1 MKLFGNDLQVDG
13 RLMRIAHLR
22 AEKYDFIDDPEAA
35 VEALRKVGT
44 RVDVF
49 TFVQKLPDVLPRYK
63 YLMEWDNL
71 AAVPLTSYDHWW
83 TKQVNNKTRNM
94 VRRAEKLGVTARE
107 VPFDDAL
114 VRGISAIY
122 NESPTRQGKPFWHY
136 GKSLEEVRDG
146 NGTYLDR
153 SVFVGAFL
161 GESLIGFAKLVSD
174 EARTLGGLMQIVSM
188 VQHRDKA
195 PTNALIA
202 QAVRSCADR
211 GLSHL
216 VYSNFSYGNKHSDS
230 LSDFKEHNGFLKIE
244 VPRYYIPLTRAGR
257 VALRAGLHHKLV
269 DRIPE
274 PLLVHLRRLRSAWN
288 NRRAQAMHERVPGF
302 VAKESRS

>member
-1 MKLFGNDLQVDG
+1 MKIA
-13 RLMRIAHLR
+13 RLK

-49 TFVQKLPDVLPRYK
+49 TFVQKLPDVSPRYT

-71 AAVPLTSYDHWW
+71 AAIAVTSYDHWW
-83 TKQVNNKTRNM
+83 TKQVNSKTRNK

-114 VRGISAIY
+114 VRGISAVY

-136 GKSLEEVRDG
+136 GKSLQEVRDE

-153 SVFVGAFL
+153 SVFIGAFL
-161 GESLIGFAKLVSD
+161 GDSLIGFAKLVSD

-202 QAVRSCADR
+202 LAVRSCEDR
-211 GLSHL
+211 RLSHL
-216 VYSNFSYGNKHSDS
+216 VYSNFSFGNKHSDS
-230 LSDFKEHNGFLKIE
+230 LSDFKEHNGFLKVE
-244 VPRYYIPLTRAGR
+244 VPRYYMPLTYAGR
-257 VALRAGLHHKLV
+257 VALRAGLHRRLV

-274 PLLVHLRRLRSAWN
+274 PLLVQLRSLRGAWHNRHLRTMN
-288 NRRAQAMHERVPGF
+288 EPVPGF
-302 VAKESRS
+302 VATESRS